1 MISKEVFCPVMFIL
15 PIWFLNAR
23 FFILLVEISDRTELW
38 SYKRNILL
46 LSKQIPRLIDQY
58 LVSRQQ
64 IYSVTKFY
72 AYEAPRIYGPSTIRM
87 IMIREIWKMDRIKRF
102 GSEVAYF
109 FRELKQQS
117 YDLFFGEFFSVKP
130 D

>member
-1 MISKEVFCPVMFIL
+1 M
-15 PIWFLNAR
+15 
-23 FFILLVEISDRTELW
+23 
-38 SYKRNILL
+38 
-46 LSKQIPRLIDQY
+46 
-58 LVSRQQ
+58 SRQQ

-109 FRELKQQS
+109 FKELKQQS
-117 YDLFFGEFFSVKP
+117 YDLFFGEFFLGKTWLAIKGGSN
-130 D
+130 